1 MAEIKWDIRRGA
13 EIYRTVYDGRLKNW
27 ISTGKIKKG
36 EVLVWKSGFSG
47 WRRPEELDELRPFF
61 ERWEKGQLEERKR
74 ERVRRMPPSK
84 KQIKNILLIE
94 DEKDICA
101 LLSESLVS
109 KGYNVKTAR
118 TRREG
123 INYLKKNSPDLVFL
137 DLNLPDGDGMSV
149 LSQMRKS
156 NPKTIPAII
165 SAYGSAD
172 RREEARRKGAY
183 VFIDKPFTDRE
194 IFKVIRQLQR

>member
-1 MAEIKWDIRRGA
+1 MAEIKWDIRRGS

-27 ISTGKIKKG
+27 ISTGKVKKG
-36 EVLVWKSGFSG
+36 EIVVWKSGFSG
-47 WRRPEELDELRPFF
+47 WRKPEELDELRPFF
-61 ERWEKGQLEERKR
+61 ERWEKGQLGER
-74 ERVRRMPPSK
+74 ERESRTPPSK
-84 KQIKNILLIE
+84 KRIKNILLIE
-94 DEKDICA
+94 DEKDICS
-101 LLSESLVS
+101 LLSEALVR
-109 KGYNVKTAR
+109 KGYSVKTAR

-123 INYLKKNSPDLVFL
+123 INILKKSSPDLAFL
-137 DLNLPDGDGMSV
+137 DLKLPDGDGMSV

-183 VFIDKPFTDRE
+183 IFIDKPFTDRE
-194 IFKVIRQLQR
+194 ILKVIRQIQR